1 MPPRRKILTQAAGIA
16 MLATMPWAA
25 QGQASGQGSV
35 QLPAPKSL
43 PDSLK
48 AALQKRQPLV
58 LMVSLDGCPF
68 CKIVREHYLV
78 HMARDDGLPVV
89 QIDMQSKAVLADW
102 AGQSTTHA
110 ALIEKL
116 AINVAPTLVFY
127 GQGGKEVAERL
138 VGLSSVDFYS
148 AYLDARIATA
158 RSAVGR

>member
-1 MPPRRKILTQAAGIA
+1 MPTRRHVLVQGARFAA
-16 MLATMPWAA
+16 LAALPWVAH
-25 QGQASGQGSV
+25 GQGSV

-43 PDSLK
+43 PESLQ

-78 HMARDDGLPVV
+78 HMARGDGLPVV
-89 QIDMQSKAVLADW
+89 QIDMQSKAVLTDW
-102 AGQSTTHA
+102 NGQATTHA

-116 AINVAPTLVFY
+116 GVHTAPTLVFY

-138 VGLSSVDFYS
+138 VGLSSVDFYG
-148 AYLDARIATA
+148 AYLDARVAQA
-158 RSAVGR
+158 RSKVF

>member
-1 MPPRRKILTQAAGIA
+1 MPTRRRVLAQSASFAA
-16 MLATMPWAA
+16 LAVMPWATH
-25 QGQASGQGSV
+25 GQIVGQGRV

-43 PDSLK
+43 PESLQ

-89 QIDMQSKAVLADW
+89 QIDMQSKAVLTDW
-102 AGQSTTHA
+102 GGQATTHA

-116 AINVAPTLVFY
+116 GVQVAPTLVFY
-127 GQGGKEVAERL
+127 GPGGKEVAERL
-138 VGLSSVDFYS
+138 VGLSSVDFYG
-148 AYLDARIATA
+148 AYLDARLAQA
-158 RSAVGR
+158 RKGV